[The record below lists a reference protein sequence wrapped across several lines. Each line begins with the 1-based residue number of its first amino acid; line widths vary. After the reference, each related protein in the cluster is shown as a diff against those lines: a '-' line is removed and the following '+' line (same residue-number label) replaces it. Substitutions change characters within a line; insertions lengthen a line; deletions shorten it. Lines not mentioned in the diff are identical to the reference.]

1 MNVFH
6 VFYGLKVANWIQIPV
21 MKTRPY
27 LLLVLS
33 ILVSKLPS
41 FAQSVPPI
49 TGWDMDEK
57 SGSYIFKPNV
67 KSAGTEPKEFIYEI
81 MPFAKGEGQTIEQW
95 FSDAIDQ
102 DVKESGFTLPPAS
115 SGKKNITTN
124 QIIISFSTE
133 LTDKKGKEWYVTYI
147 GYQAGNG
154 ENRLARITSSPDVK
168 YYSNNMRLVADHIG
182 HLAKQDA
189 YLSSTAKST
198 KTNTHNKQE
207 TKHGNNTSDRAEN
220 IPEKGL
226 TTQEINGILIHL
238 EYNTTPDGKMMRIY
252 KPFLVLN
259 DGSIYNEPMVSPY
272 SLDVAQSKQKEPQKW
287 GTWKLKNNT
296 FVVEWTATGETE
308 KWFKNW
314 FWATPAQKEQKL
326 EGSYITVNGLE
337 NEAVKT
343 AEKAFTS
350 KYIAFNNS
358 GQFTLTNGPSNNPNT
373 ALPAA
378 EFNKR
383 NEAGTYTLNDYSVE
397 LRFNNGTVIRRI
409 FYFYLP
415 GKTHFGVGNS
425 AYVPKQF
432 GENATASGN

>member
-6 VFYGLKVANWIQIPV
+6 VFYGPKVANWIQIPV

-27 LLLVLS
+27 LLILLC
-33 ILVSKLPS
+33 ILVSKITS

-49 TGWDMDEK
+49 SGWDLDEK
-57 SGSYIFKPNV
+57 GGIYVLKPIV
-67 KSAGTEPKEFIYEI
+67 KTTPGIEPKEFVYEL
-81 MPFAKGEGQTIEQW
+81 MPFAKGEGQSMEDW
-95 FSDAIDQ
+95 FGSAIDNN
-102 DVKESGFTLPPAS
+102 VKEAGFTLPSAAAAR
-115 SGKKNITTN
+115 KNIVTN
-124 QIIISFSTE
+124 QTIISFSTE
-133 LTDKKGKEWYVTYI
+133 LTDKKGKTWYVTYV

-154 ENRLARITSSPDVK
+154 ENRLARVMSSPDVK
-168 YYSNNMRLVADHIG
+168 YYANNMRTVADHINQ
-182 HLAKQDA
+182 LAKADA
-189 YLSSTAKST
+189 SYTAKNT
-198 KTNTHNKQE
+198 KPNTHTRQE
-207 TKHGNNTSDRAEN
+207 TKPGNTTSPQAE
-220 IPEKGL
+220 IVPEKGL
-226 TTQEINGILIHL
+226 RTQEINGILIHL
-238 EYNTTPDGKMMRIY
+238 EYNTTPDGKMVRIY

-259 DGSIYNEPMVSPY
+259 DGTIYSEPMISPY

-314 FWATPAQKEQKL
+314 FWATPSQREEKL
-326 EGSYITVNGLE
+326 DGSYITVNGLD
-337 NEAVKT
+337 NDAVKG
-343 AEKAFTS
+343 ADKGYTS

-373 ALPAA
+373 PIPAS
-378 EFNKR
+378 EFSKR
-383 NEAGTYTLNDYSVE
+383 NEAGTYALNDYSVE

-425 AYVPKQF
+425 VYVPKQF
-432 GENATASGN
+432 GENGSTASGN